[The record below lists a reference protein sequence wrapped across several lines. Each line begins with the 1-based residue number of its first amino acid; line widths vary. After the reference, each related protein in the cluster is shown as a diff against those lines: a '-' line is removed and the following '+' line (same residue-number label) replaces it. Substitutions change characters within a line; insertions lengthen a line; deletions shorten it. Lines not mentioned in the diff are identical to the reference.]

1 MPERPSRRAVG
12 GLFLGLLVGIVGGWL
27 AGLLRV
33 TEPTPLPVPSPGTP
47 ER

>member
-12 GLFLGLLVGIVGGWL
+12 ALFLGLLVGIAGGWL

-33 TEPTPLPVPSPGTP
+33 PEPTPLPVPSPGRP